1 MVTLE
6 KAIIAKFE
14 KAKHRFEIYV
24 EPNLAFDIKSGK
36 KSIESVNL
44 DDLLVANEIF
54 KDAKKGERA
63 SEEMIEKIFGTTE
76 IKKVVETI
84 IKKGELHL
92 TTEQRRKM
100 IEEKR
105 KQIINIIARTAI
117 NPQTNSPHPPARI
130 EKAIEEAK
138 VNIDITKDAAE
149 QVAKVVDAIRY
160 VIPIKFEQKNIA
172 VKIPPIYTGRAIAH
186 VKNLGKIKKEEWLN
200 DGSWAFIIE
209 IPAGMVEEFFD
220 EINKLTKGEAQ
231 IKVL

>member
-36 KSIESVNL
+36 KNIAGVNL
-44 DDLLVANEIF
+44 DDLLVTNEIF

-63 SEEMIEKIFGTTE
+63 SEEMIEKVFGTTE
-76 IKKVVETI
+76 IRKVVEKI

-100 IEEKR
+100 LEEKR
-105 KQIINIIARTAI
+105 RQIISIISKTAI
-117 NPQTNSPHPPARI
+117 NPQTSAPHPPARI

-138 VNIDITKDAAE
+138 INIDIFKDAAE
-149 QVAKVVDAIRY
+149 QVPKIVDAIRY
-160 VIPIKFEQKNIA
+160 ILPIKFEQKNIA
-172 VKIPPIYTGRAIAH
+172 VKIPPIYTGKAIAH
-186 VKNLGKIKKEEWLN
+186 VKNLGKIKREEWLN

-209 IPAGMVEEFFD
+209 IPAGMVEEFFG
-220 EINKLTKGEAQ
+220 EINRLTKGEAQ